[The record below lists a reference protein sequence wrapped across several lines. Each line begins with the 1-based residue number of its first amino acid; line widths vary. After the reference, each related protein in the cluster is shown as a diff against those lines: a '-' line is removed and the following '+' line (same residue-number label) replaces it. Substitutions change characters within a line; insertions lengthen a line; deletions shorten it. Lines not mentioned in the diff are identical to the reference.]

1 MNAGLGGVHE
11 VDAVAAG
18 ADADKPDWIIRIAD
32 IGSARYGAGKRLS
45 AASIASNLA
54 TICGVTT

>member
-1 MNAGLGGVHE
+1 MNADLGGVHE

-32 IGSARYGAGKRLS
+32 IG
-45 AASIASNLA
+45 
-54 TICGVTT
+54 